1 MCLRTLCMT
10 VRSKN
15 LVRNYIA
22 FIPLL
27 HGRTMERHPG
37 FVDRN
42 NILAARNRRDDSPS
56 REEMSVRQRTSERR
70 RSELVENAARAN
82 CSTDS
87 PPWQCRPARDNRVQ
101 VQEMSCHGLNRLR
114 RVLPVMLHAI
124 RIAKEGVERGCIAAA
139 GAGTTLSGI
148 LDCATKPVTS
158 APPLTADQLNSAQQP
173 ADAPRYRCVGPSC
186 GGNRARQP
194 GQGDGA
200 LCRTTLRF
208 SGGQRS
214 GSSAATGC

>member
-27 HGRTMERHPG
+27 HGRTMERHPC

-56 REEMSVRQRTSERR
+56 REEMPVRQRTSERR
-70 RSELVENAARAN
+70 RSALVEYTARADR
-82 CSTDS
+82 STDS

-124 RIAKEGVERGCIAAA
+124 RIAEEGVERGCIAACGNGHDAVGNPRLRHQASDVCPAADCRPTKQRPAA
-139 GAGTTLSGI
+139 GRCTDVSMRGSVVWWKQGTT
-148 LDCATKPVTS
+148 T
-158 APPLTADQLNSAQQP
+158 
-173 ADAPRYRCVGPSC
+173 
-186 GGNRARQP
+186 
-194 GQGDGA
+194 
-200 LCRTTLRF
+200 RTR
-208 SGGQRS
+208 G
-214 GSSAATGC
+214 